1 MSSTNQATFEFSDEL
16 RFDELVRT
24 LAKLYP
30 NQIGF
35 LMPNTV
41 MRYVQCE
48 IFGTCPFVNR
58 DSISDEVLDRL
69 LEATKRIEQAVP
81 SLNEEFELIL
91 QDLKLNE
98 PFHARAALRDLGE
111 PFLEVAKMKLNEMR
125 KRLCAIGICEEDAL
139 EMSLAIYRIHR
150 RELANTVSQST
161 KLESALKS
169 LENRDVSVDI
179 SNCQI
184 DSSNCR
190 QVFEKIQ
197 LNSALR
203 VLDLS
208 GNNIHKDG
216 AREVAQMIASL
227 PLLEDLNL
235 SGNNLLLT
243 GANLIINS
251 LQTKENF
258 KRLNLSCCHTTN
270 AVISSLA
277 KLPKLLELSL
287 AGNDLH
293 PLTDFPEMP
302 NLKRLDL
309 CSNSL
314 MTSDSV
320 KVSALVQ
327 RMVKVRVLNLSN
339 NFFDDDCVDLLATAI
354 ETCPSISL
362 ALNPI
367 SDDGAVRILSLWKA
381 AIDVDLS
388 DTKVSLGTRKSVEN
402 MCRDN
407 HFIHDQQLKML
418 RSKPLKK
425 WSAQEVQIVLE
436 HCVNDSLFNFSGDG
450 EALASL
456 HDASALSVHDWNRFM
471 TFQVK

>member
-179 SNCQI
+179 SN
-184 DSSNCR
+184 
-190 QVFEKIQ
+190 
-197 LNSALR
+197 
-203 VLDLS
+203 
-208 GNNIHKDG
+208 
-216 AREVAQMIASL
+216 
-227 PLLEDLNL
+227 
-235 SGNNLLLT
+235 
-243 GANLIINS
+243 
-251 LQTKENF
+251 
-258 KRLNLSCCHTTN
+258 
-270 AVISSLA
+270 
-277 KLPKLLELSL
+277 
-287 AGNDLH
+287 
-293 PLTDFPEMP
+293 
-302 NLKRLDL
+302 
-309 CSNSL
+309 
-314 MTSDSV
+314 
-320 KVSALVQ
+320 
-327 RMVKVRVLNLSN
+327 
-339 NFFDDDCVDLLATAI
+339 
-354 ETCPSISL
+354 
-362 ALNPI
+362 
-367 SDDGAVRILSLWKA
+367 
-381 AIDVDLS
+381 
-388 DTKVSLGTRKSVEN
+388 
-402 MCRDN
+402 
-407 HFIHDQQLKML
+407 
-418 RSKPLKK
+418 
-425 WSAQEVQIVLE
+425 
-436 HCVNDSLFNFSGDG
+436 
-450 EALASL
+450 
-456 HDASALSVHDWNRFM
+456 
-471 TFQVK
+471 